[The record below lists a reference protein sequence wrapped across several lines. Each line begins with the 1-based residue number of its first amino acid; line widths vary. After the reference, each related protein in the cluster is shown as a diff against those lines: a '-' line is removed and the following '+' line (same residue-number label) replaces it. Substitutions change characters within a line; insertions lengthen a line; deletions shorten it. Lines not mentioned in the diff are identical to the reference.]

1 MKDMIEYWMAYPVQF
16 LYLQVMQL
24 LFPCVQL
31 MASWNNDLTGQK
43 YVEKKLQTAAFH
55 AQINSVQ

>member
-1 MKDMIEYWMAYPVQF
+1 
-16 LYLQVMQL
+16 MQL

-43 YVEKKLQTAAFH
+43 YVEKKLQTTAFH
-55 AQINSVQ
+55 AQINHVQ